1 MTSYA
6 RRQKEGNEQA
16 GFTLLELTVVVVVI
30 SILFLFAY
38 QRYLDLLVDVE
49 KASMEQT
56 VGILRSAVGMK
67 VAKLILDGKVSSL
80 KDFEGTNPVELLAEV
95 PKNYA
100 GESGDSQNVKKGAG
114 FWSFD
119 KTSGLLIYR
128 VKNKAAFHSEIEGFD
143 QARFRLRLVYEDNNK
158 NGRYEEK
165 IDDPAGLSLKPI
177 DRYSWFKRIY

>member
-1 MTSYA
+1 MTVQG
-6 RRQKEGNEQA
+6 RCQKNDREGQA

-30 SILFLFAY
+30 STLFLFAY

-67 VAKLILDGKVSSL
+67 VAKLIVDGKVSSL
-80 KDFEGTNPVELLAEV
+80 KDYEGTNPVDLLAEV
-95 PKNYA
+95 PKNYD
-100 GESGDSQNVKKGAG
+100 GETGERQEKKEHSG

-119 KTSGLLIYR
+119 KTSGLLIYK
-128 VKNKAAFHSEIEGFD
+128 VKNKAAFHSEINGFD
-143 QARFRLRLVYEDNNK
+143 QARFRLGLVYEDNNK
-158 NGRYEEK
+158 NGRFDEK

-177 DRYSWFKRIY
+177 DRFTWFK